1 MAARNKFH
9 YVVKEGDG
17 WIITDDP
24 LQLHYG
30 GVDVYVDLA
39 AERLIAAGKKRN
51 QYQVITPEL
60 EFYRRRIKL
69 NINGQ
74 PQMFRLQF
82 QGNFIWAAFC
92 GITRV
97 FEVYSPQEWE
107 LAQFMPKIKKLVL
120 DNVLECPMPGLVVD
134 IRVQKGDRIYRGQE
148 LVIVESMKM
157 ESGVASPCD
166 GEVLEILVERGQAVD
181 TGNILMRFKH

>member
-1 MAARNKFH
+1 
-9 YVVKEGDG
+9 
-17 WIITDDP
+17 
-24 LQLHYG
+24 
-30 GVDVYVDLA
+30 
-39 AERLIAAGKKRN
+39 
-51 QYQVITPEL
+51 VITPDL

-74 PQMFRLQF
+74 SQMFRLQF
-82 QGNFIWAAFC
+82 RGNFIWAAFC

-107 LAQFMPKIKKLVL
+107 LAQFMPKVQKRVL

-166 GEVLEILVERGQAVD
+166 GEVLEILIEKGQAVD